1 MRFIVLATVFWATS
15 FPVITHGLQ
24 YISPYLFGFL
34 RFAVA
39 FAIFYIFLLIR
50 KVPIRFEQLI
60 LDRRLALLGI
70 LNGAGYIFQFQ
81 AQALTTASKTA
92 LFINTSPI
100 FVALIERFLLKRRL
114 HPAKVWALVLVITG
128 IFLISTNL
136 NLSELSR
143 INPGDLL
150 NIGAAL
156 VWAVFVVESRGVV
169 EEFGE
174 SRFNL
179 SLYLWASI
187 ILFPLI
193 FFEKIRFHPA
203 GTPHVLHL
211 ALFCTIIAYMLYSRA
226 VRTVSPTTIAI
237 TFSLEVVLATIISFA
252 WLGERFTPVETIGAL
267 FVLSGITLAG
277 ISEVRNGNSLSE

>member
-1 MRFIVLATVFWATS
+1 M
-15 FPVITHGLQ
+15 
-24 YISPYLFGFL
+24 
-34 RFAVA
+34 
-39 FAIFYIFLLIR
+39 
-50 KVPIRFEQLI
+50 
-60 LDRRLALLGI
+60 
-70 LNGAGYIFQFQ
+70 
-81 AQALTTASKTA
+81 
-92 LFINTSPI
+92 
-100 FVALIERFLLKRRL
+100 
-114 HPAKVWALVLVITG
+114 
-128 IFLISTNL
+128 
-136 NLSELSR
+136 
-143 INPGDLL
+143 
-150 NIGAAL
+150 
-156 VWAVFVVESRGVV
+156 V

-193 FFEKIRFHPA
+193 FFEDIRFHPA

-226 VRTVSPTTIAI
+226 VRTVSPTTIAL